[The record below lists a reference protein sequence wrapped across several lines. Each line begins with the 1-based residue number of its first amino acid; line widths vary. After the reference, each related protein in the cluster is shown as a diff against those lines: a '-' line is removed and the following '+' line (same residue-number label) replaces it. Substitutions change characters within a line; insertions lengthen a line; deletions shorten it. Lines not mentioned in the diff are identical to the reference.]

1 MKSMMKYRISG
12 LMAALALLCTS
23 CIDMME
29 DVKDV
34 EKVQP
39 VEVSFQVNATTQFV
53 PFDGTITP
61 DPNFSTEGLEVTF
74 TNSKTSQIYKGTTDA
89 EGIVTMNVDPGVYNI
104 AAYGIAEFNGS
115 DYLIN
120 GALSSISLIKNIT
133 REEAKESKD
142 RIVTRPAKVGSL
154 MISEIYYCGSKH
166 PDDGTWFRDQTY
178 RIYNNGDEVEYLD
191 GVCLAQIN
199 TQNPS
204 VTVPTYPEEDGLGNF
219 VYAIL
224 VWKIPGSGTEYPLQP
239 GESVVLVQEAADHTV
254 SNRASFDN
262 SKATWEC
269 WSGNDSRDN
278 GLVPNIPYIYW
289 LSPNKSQWNCGV
301 QGPAFVLFRAPK
313 EVTLNEDY
321 YRNGGPNVI
330 LQTNDKYGENF
341 TARIPADWVLDAVE
355 ALANKDQLARKRIP
369 SYMDAGA
376 TTTGSTYATTALC
389 RKVAS
394 TRADGTPIYQDT
406 NNSTNDFEPQTE
418 LMLRRH
424 GEKAPAWSNWQ

>member
-1 MKSMMKYRISG
+1 MKRYMKFGAFVGIC
-12 LMAALALLCTS
+12 ALLSTS

-39 VEVSFQVNATTQFV
+39 VTVSFQVNATTKFV

-61 DPNFSTEGLEVTF
+61 DPNFSTEGLDVTF
-74 TNSKTSQIYKGTTDA
+74 TNQKTAEVYHGTTDS
-89 EGIVTMNVDPGVYNI
+89 EGIVTMHVDPGVYGI
-104 AAYGIAEFNGS
+104 AASGIAEFNGS

-120 GALSSISLIKNIT
+120 GAINSISLVKDIS

-166 PDDGTWFRDQTY
+166 PDDGTWFRDQSY

-191 GVCLAQIN
+191 GVCFAQIN

-204 VTVPTYPEEDGLGNF
+204 VTVPTYPEEDGLGNY
-219 VYAIL
+219 VYAWL
-224 VWKIPGSGTEYPLQP
+224 VWQIPGSGTDYPLQP

-254 SNRASFDN
+254 NNRASFDN
-262 SKATWEC
+262 SGATWEC
-269 WSGNDSRDN
+269 NTGNLSRDHEM
-278 GLVPNIPYIYW
+278 VPNLSYIYW
-289 LSPNKSQWNCGV
+289 VKPNKTQWNCGI
-301 QGPAFVLFRAPK
+301 QGPAFVIFRPEAG
-313 EVTLNEDY
+313 VTLDADY

-330 LQTNDKYGENF
+330 LQTNDKYKENF

-355 ALANKDQLARKRIP
+355 AMGNMQQMDRKRIP
-369 SYMDAGA
+369 TYMDAGI
-376 TTTGSTYATTALC
+376 TSTGGTYVTTALC
-389 RKVAS
+389 RKVVS
-394 TRADGTPIYQDT
+394 TREDGTPIYQDT
-406 NNSTNDFEPQTE
+406 NNSTNDFEPQTA

>member
-1 MKSMMKYRISG
+1 MKRYMKFGAFVGIC
-12 LMAALALLCTS
+12 ALLSTS

-39 VEVSFQVNATTQFV
+39 VTVSFQVNATTKFV

-61 DPNFSTEGLEVTF
+61 DPNFSTEGLDVTF
-74 TNSKTSQIYKGTTDA
+74 TNQKTAEVYHGTTDS
-89 EGIVTMNVDPGVYNI
+89 EGIVTMYVDPGVYSI
-104 AAYGIAEFNGS
+104 AASGIAEFNGS

-120 GALSSISLIKNIT
+120 GAINSISLVKDIS
-133 REEAKESKD
+133 REEAKASKD

-166 PDDGTWFRDQTY
+166 PEDSTHFRDQTY

-191 GVCLAQIN
+191 GVCFAQIN

-204 VTVPTYPEEDGLGNF
+204 VTVPTYPEEDGLGNY
-219 VYAIL
+219 VYAWL
-224 VWKIPGSGTEYPLQP
+224 VWQIPGSGTDYPLQP

-254 SNRASFDN
+254 INRASFDN
-262 SKATWEC
+262 SGATWEC
-269 WSGNDSRDN
+269 NSGNLERDHEM
-278 GLVPNIPYIYW
+278 VPNIPYIYW
-289 LSPNKSQWNCGV
+289 AKPNKSQWNCGV
-301 QGPAFVLFRAPK
+301 QGPAFVIFRPATG
-313 EVTLNEDY
+313 VTLDADY
-321 YRNGGPNVI
+321 YKQDGPNVI

-355 ALANKDQLARKRIP
+355 AMGNMQQMDRKRIP
-369 SYMDAGA
+369 TYMDAGI
-376 TTTGSTYATTALC
+376 TSTGATYATTALC
-389 RKVAS
+389 RKVVS
-394 TRADGTPIYQDT
+394 TREDGTPIYQDT

>member
-1 MKSMMKYRISG
+1 MKRYMKFGAFVGIC
-12 LMAALALLCTS
+12 ALLSTS

-39 VEVSFQVNATTQFV
+39 VTVSFQVNATTKFV

-61 DPNFSTEGLEVTF
+61 DPNFSTEGLDVTF
-74 TNSKTSQIYKGTTDA
+74 TNQKTAEVYHGTTDS
-89 EGIVTMNVDPGVYNI
+89 EGIVTMYVDPGVYSI
-104 AAYGIAEFNGS
+104 AASGIAEFNGS

-120 GALSSISLIKNIT
+120 GAINSISLVKDIS
-133 REEAKESKD
+133 REEAKASKD
-142 RIVTRPAKVGSL
+142 RIVTRPEDST
-154 MISEIYYCGSKH
+154 H
-166 PDDGTWFRDQTY
+166 FRDQTY

-191 GVCLAQIN
+191 GVCFAQIN

-204 VTVPTYPEEDGLGNF
+204 VTVPTYPEEDGLGNY
-219 VYAIL
+219 VYAWL
-224 VWKIPGSGTEYPLQP
+224 VWQIPGSGTDYPLQP

-254 SNRASFDN
+254 INRASFDN
-262 SKATWEC
+262 SGATWEC
-269 WSGNDSRDN
+269 NSGNLERDHEM
-278 GLVPNIPYIYW
+278 VPNIPYIYW
-289 LSPNKSQWNCGV
+289 AKPNKFQWNAGV
-301 QGPAFVLFRAPK
+301 QGPAFVIFRPEAG
-313 EVTLNEDY
+313 VTVDADY

-355 ALANKDQLARKRIP
+355 AMGNMQQMDRKRIP
-369 SYMDAGA
+369 TYMDAGI
-376 TTTGSTYATTALC
+376 TSTGATYATTALC
-389 RKVAS
+389 RKVVS
-394 TRADGTPIYQDT
+394 TREDGTPIYQDT
-406 NNSTNDFEPQTE
+406 NNSTNDFEPQTA

>member
-1 MKSMMKYRISG
+1 MKRYMKFGAFVGIC
-12 LMAALALLCTS
+12 ALLSTS

-39 VEVSFQVNATTQFV
+39 VTVSFQVNATTKFV

-61 DPNFSTEGLEVTF
+61 DPNFSTEGLDVTF
-74 TNSKTSQIYKGTTDA
+74 TNQKTAEVYHGTTDS
-89 EGIVTMNVDPGVYNI
+89 EGIVTMHVDPGVYGI
-104 AAYGIAEFNGS
+104 AASGIAEFNGS

-120 GALSSISLIKNIT
+120 GAINSISLVKDIS

-166 PDDGTWFRDQTY
+166 PDDGTWFRDQSY

-191 GVCLAQIN
+191 GVCFAQIN

-204 VTVPTYPEEDGLGNF
+204 VTVPTYPEEDGLGNY
-219 VYAIL
+219 VYAWL
-224 VWKIPGSGTEYPLQP
+224 VWQIPGSGTDYPLQP

-254 SNRASFDN
+254 NNRASFDN
-262 SKATWEC
+262 SGATWEC
-269 WSGNDSRDN
+269 NTGNLSRDHEM
-278 GLVPNIPYIYW
+278 VPNLSYIYW
-289 LSPNKSQWNCGV
+289 VKPNKTQWNCGI
-301 QGPAFVLFRAPK
+301 QGPAFVIFRPEAG
-313 EVTLNEDY
+313 VTLDADY

-330 LQTNDKYGENF
+330 LQTNDKYKENF

-355 ALANKDQLARKRIP
+355 AMGNMQQMDRKRIP
-369 SYMDAGA
+369 TYMDAGI
-376 TTTGSTYATTALC
+376 TSTGGTYATTALC
-389 RKVAS
+389 RKVVS
-394 TRADGTPIYQDT
+394 TREDGTPIYQDT
-406 NNSTNDFEPQTE
+406 NNSTNDFEPQTT

>member
-1 MKSMMKYRISG
+1 MKRYMKFGAFVGIC
-12 LMAALALLCTS
+12 ALLSTS

-39 VEVSFQVNATTQFV
+39 VTVSFQVNATTKFV

-61 DPNFSTEGLEVTF
+61 DPNFSTEGLDVTF
-74 TNSKTSQIYKGTTDA
+74 TNQKTAEVYHGTTDS
-89 EGIVTMNVDPGVYNI
+89 EGIVTMNVDPGVYGI
-104 AAYGIAEFNGS
+104 AASGIAEFNGS

-120 GALSSISLIKNIT
+120 GAINSISLVKDIS
-133 REEAKESKD
+133 REEAKASKD

-166 PDDGTWFRDQTY
+166 PDDGTWFRDQSY

-191 GVCLAQIN
+191 GVCFAQIN
-199 TQNPS
+199 TQSPS
-204 VTVPTYPEEDGLGNF
+204 VTVPTYPEEDGLGNY
-219 VYAIL
+219 VYAWL
-224 VWKIPGSGTEYPLQP
+224 VWQIPGNGTEYPLQP

-254 SNRASFDN
+254 NNRASFDN
-262 SKATWEC
+262 SGATWEC
-269 WSGNDSRDN
+269 NTGNLERDHEM
-278 GLVPNIPYIYW
+278 VPNIPYIYW
-289 LSPNKSQWNCGV
+289 AKPNKFQWNAGV
-301 QGPAFVLFRAPK
+301 QGPAFVIFRPAAG
-313 EVTLNEDY
+313 VTLDADY

-330 LQTNDKYGENF
+330 LQTNDKYMENF

-355 ALANKDQLARKRIP
+355 AMGNMQQMDRKRIP
-369 SYMDAGA
+369 TYMDAGI
-376 TTTGSTYATTALC
+376 TSTGSNYATTALC
-389 RKVAS
+389 RKVVS
-394 TRADGTPIYQDT
+394 TREDGTPIYQDT
-406 NNSTNDFEPQTE
+406 NNSTNDFEPQTA